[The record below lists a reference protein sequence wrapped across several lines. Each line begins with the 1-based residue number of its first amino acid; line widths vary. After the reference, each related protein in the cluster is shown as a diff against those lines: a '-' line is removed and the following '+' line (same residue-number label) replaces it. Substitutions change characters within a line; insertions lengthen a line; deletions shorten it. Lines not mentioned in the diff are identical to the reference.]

1 MSTILLIFVR
11 HWFFRTKFSTKFQR
25 PIARLRRQ
33 RSSVRSVVLKFDFD
47 LRRLQLRSWFILS
60 PSRCFAQIGGPK
72 KARKKIF
79 FDRKRFSS
87 SSVQLRLSFSQEGFD
102 EERQKLS
109 CFFLFRF
116 VMFGTLQSGVS
127 QRLQRQKTKPKKK
140 KKRFKIFS
148 NKLLQRNDVGSK
160 FVHSVRTAA
169 WDISKKTNRHFD
181 FATVRSEGRNFR
193 PRSGFAPAPISP
205 RPRRTW
211 LAVAWSMRCRGS
223 PKNFPLCLCSCPSN
237 IFTLRWF
244 LALRFEPCKETH

>member
-72 KARKKIF
+72 NKPEKKIF

-109 CFFLFRF
+109 CFFCF
-116 VMFGTLQSGVS
+116 VSSCSGPFSPGVS

-140 KKRFKIFS
+140 KKRFKLFS
-148 NKLLQRNDVGSK
+148 NKLLQRNDGSK

-169 WDISKKTNRHFD
+169 WDISKKRTDVSILRPFGRKAEIFGPDPVSHRLRSHLDREEPGWRLHDRCAAGEVPKIFLFVCILAHQTF
-181 FATVRSEGRNFR
+181 FAV
-193 PRSGFAPAPISP
+193 
-205 RPRRTW
+205 TW
-211 LAVAWSMRCRGS
+211 
-223 PKNFPLCLCSCPSN
+223 F
-237 IFTLRWF
+237 
-244 LALRFEPCKETH
+244 